1 MSDSIK
7 VEEKPKLEDIT
18 MEDATSSTPAA
29 ASTVSAV
36 EEFAPQKNADGEL
49 IIKDLPE
56 ALKGKSEE
64 EVAEVKKAIV
74 EQGELLGS
82 ISNFY
87 MRVLLASRRCASY
100 VIYYSQLTVSHLAA
114 FSTVEFYF
122 SDANFPYDKF
132 LYTLSLR
139 DTLGWV
145 DLPVLLS
152 FKRMKGPFTQVYG
165 DQFIIGCLREREV
178 KMQGVKDGASRV
190 GSLCVISEDGKKIRR
205 REKELV
211 KDVTAWDRT
220 VYVVSPGCALDEL
233 IHSTLI
239 SLKHYFPSPFRS
251 FSLF

>member
-74 EQGELLGS
+74 EQGELVGS

-87 MRVLLASRRCASY
+87 MRVLLASKRCVRHMGYA
-100 VIYYSQLTVSHLAA
+100 TVRLNNSHLAA
-114 FSTVEFYF
+114 FLQSNST
-122 SDANFPYDKF
+122 FPTPTSHTTSS
-132 LYTLSLR
+132 YT
-139 DTLGWV
+139 
-145 DLPVLLS
+145 
-152 FKRMKGPFTQVYG
+152 
-165 DQFIIGCLREREV
+165 
-178 KMQGVKDGASRV
+178 
-190 GSLCVISEDGKKIRR
+190 
-205 REKELV
+205 
-211 KDVTAWDRT
+211 
-220 VYVVSPGCALDEL
+220 
-233 IHSTLI
+233 
-239 SLKHYFPSPFRS
+239 PSPSATRS
-251 FSLF
+251 DGSTSPSSSLSNV

>member
-74 EQGELLGS
+74 EQGELVGS

-87 MRVLLASRRCASY
+87 MRVLLASRCAWY
-100 VIYYSQLTVSHLAA
+100 
-114 FSTVEFYF
+114 
-122 SDANFPYDKF
+122 
-132 LYTLSLR
+132 
-139 DTLGWV
+139 
-145 DLPVLLS
+145 PVLLWS
-152 FKRMKGPFTQVYG
+152 LPPCISPLYSRILLFRRQLPLRQVPIHPLPPRHARMGRPPRPPLFQTYEGPFHPGVRGPIHHRLFEGTGSQDAG
-165 DQFIIGCLREREV
+165 RERRGFEGG
-178 KMQGVKDGASRV
+178 Q
-190 GSLCVISEDGKKIRR
+190 SLCDQRGWEEDQEEGKG
-205 REKELV
+205 
-211 KDVTAWDRT
+211 AGQ
-220 VYVVSPGCALDEL
+220 GCHGLG
-233 IHSTLI
+233 
-239 SLKHYFPSPFRS
+239 
-251 FSLF
+251 

>member
-1 MSDSIK
+1 VICES
-7 VEEKPKLEDIT
+7 KLNN
-18 MEDATSSTPAA
+18 S
-29 ASTVSAV
+29 
-36 EEFAPQKNADGEL
+36 
-49 IIKDLPE
+49 
-56 ALKGKSEE
+56 
-64 EVAEVKKAIV
+64 
-74 EQGELLGS
+74 
-82 ISNFY
+82 
-87 MRVLLASRRCASY
+87 LLAACS
-100 VIYYSQLTVSHLAA
+100 I
-114 FSTVEFYF
+114 VEFYF

-220 VYVVSPGCALDEL
+220 VYVVSLGAAWRSYTTDTDTMNNLFCL
-233 IHSTLI
+233 
-239 SLKHYFPSPFRS
+239 FRS
-251 FSLF
+251 FSLFETLLLAFLATR